1 MTREAH
7 RPPLMCLVQWIHTGV
22 RPARSASHPPGCTPS
37 SIAPP
42 TSAWGRVRGCAGTA
56 GCAWYAAS
64 RSTVS
69 HPSAPQPGAPASWDQ
84 VSSSAAP
91 GTRQVLGLCRMS
103 GLPGLTLGRVPR
115 DVVEPPADTGVPGAS
130 LSTPRSESWWES
142 GVGVSAVLLDRG
154 RCPSPQG
161 RLVSQPVS

>member
-1 MTREAH
+1 
-7 RPPLMCLVQWIHTGV
+7 
-22 RPARSASHPPGCTPS
+22 
-37 SIAPP
+37 
-42 TSAWGRVRGCAGTA
+42 
-56 GCAWYAAS
+56 
-64 RSTVS
+64 
-69 HPSAPQPGAPASWDQ
+69 
-84 VSSSAAP
+84 
-91 GTRQVLGLCRMS
+91 MS

-142 GVGVSAVLLDRG
+142 SVGVSAVLLDRG